1 MAQINDF
8 DDILNAMDADPRLA
22 EALRERLL
30 TRELMQLPVVVQ
42 GLSSRVDAL
51 SNRVEEISIRLDE
64 VSKGLE
70 AITDILLSL
79 TSRVDALTETVLSLT
94 SRVDALTENLQ
105 SLTGRVDVLT
115 ENLQQF
121 ISEQRATNERL
132 DRTLE
137 EMRISNEELRV
148 SNRNTV
154 TRMDRMEQDSNF
166 LKNFSTKTEA
176 RMYVESVADDMG
188 LTYVRTLTTK
198 ELMDMSEGHLTGAVR
213 RSFIRADLVM
223 EVVGNGE
230 PGYAAVEVSYT
241 TDTRDT
247 TRAIRNAG
255 YITRFTGAPC
265 YAGIV
270 GVRKDWESAA
280 LVDAGTV
287 RWSEIEDW
295 YRPESEGLS

>member
-1 MAQINDF
+1 MADINNF
-8 DDILNAMDADPRLA
+8 NDILDAMDADPRLS
-22 EALRERLL
+22 EALRERIL

-51 SNRVEEISIRLDE
+51 SNRVEEMSIRLDG
-64 VSKGLE
+64 VIKGLE
-70 AITDILLSL
+70 A
-79 TSRVDALTETVLSLT
+79 
-94 SRVDALTENLQ
+94 
-105 SLTGRVDVLT
+105 LT

-132 DRTLE
+132 EQNIERLDRTLE
-137 EMRISNEELRV
+137 ELRISNEEMRAT
-148 SNRNTV
+148 NRNTV

-198 ELMDMSEGHLTGAVR
+198 ELMDMAEGHLTGAVR

-223 EVVGNGE
+223 EVVDNGE

-247 TRAIRNAG
+247 TRVIRNAG

-295 YRPESEGLS
+295 YRPEADGLS

>member
-1 MAQINDF
+1 MTNINNF
-8 DDILNAMDADPRLA
+8 DDILDAMDADPRLA
-22 EALRERLL
+22 EALRERILS
-30 TRELMQLPVVVQ
+30 RELIQLPAVVQ

-51 SNRVEEISIRLDE
+51 SNRVEEISIRLDG

-70 AITDILLSL
+70 ALIETVLSL
-79 TSRVDALTETVLSLT
+79 GSRVDALTETVLSLT
-94 SRVDALTENLQ
+94 GRVDALTENLK
-105 SLTGRVDVLT
+105 
-115 ENLQQF
+115 QF

-132 DRTLE
+132 ERNIERLDRTLE
-137 EMRISNEELRV
+137 ELRISNEEMRV
-148 SNRNTV
+148 SNRNSV

-166 LKNFSTKTEA
+166 LKNFATETNA
-176 RMYVESVADDMG
+176 RKYVESVADDMG

-198 ELMDMSEGHLTGAVR
+198 ELMDMAEGHLTGAAR

-223 EVVGNGE
+223 EVVDNGE

-280 LVDAGTV
+280 LVDARTV

-295 YRPESEGLS
+295 YRPEADGLS

>member
-79 TSRVDALTETVLSLT
+79 TSRVDALTE
-94 SRVDALTENLQ
+94 NLL

-198 ELMDMSEGHLTGAVR
+198 ELMDMAEGHLTGAVR

-223 EVVGNGE
+223 EVVDNGE

-295 YRPESEGLS
+295 YRPEADGLS